1 MLNTHFVGKQQF
13 FIYKYFFTYRKSELY
28 IKIFTMLYY
37 CIVLVIVNFYL
48 LQLRGLPYTAT
59 KEDVIKFLDGVK
71 VRGGD
76 NGILFINNRY
86 YFICTI

>member
-1 MLNTHFVGKQQF
+1 
-13 FIYKYFFTYRKSELY
+13 
-28 IKIFTMLYY
+28 MLYY

-71 VRGGD
+71 VCGGD

-86 YFICTI
+86 